1 MAFPTKKA
9 QEMHSSLGL
18 SINPREPMI
27 MHIDLNSAFAM
38 AEQQAN
44 PLLRGKPVGITNRI
58 NDWSICITA
67 SYEAKR
73 MGIGIGTRYRDAKR
87 ICPDFVMLESDPA
100 KYQYIHKRLL
110 NMFQEYS
117 PTAYMKSIDEGIID
131 FTGME
136 GLLKGRTLESIG
148 YEIKARIKEEIGEWM
163 TVNVGIGQNR
173 WLAKVAAGFMKPDG
187 LYVIDKHNLEL
198 VYGMMRLTDLPYIKA
213 RNQLRLNM
221 ADIYTPL
228 DFLAAPE
235 WVLIK
240 QVFQSIN
247 GHHWYLKLRGY
258 ETEVEFGIKTVGRS
272 YVLEHRTDDPE
283 EIATLLYKFSA
294 KIARR
299 LRKNKLAARG
309 LSLSL
314 RYAQKQNHYT
324 VGDNSNTGWFL
335 RHMFKTP
342 VWRADQI
349 FARAQWLF
357 AQSPVDMTVSAI
369 VVTSYGAEPA
379 GTDQPYLWETFDSR
393 LDRVE
398 QAMNLVNDRY
408 GELTLQPAS
417 ILASRN
423 PMKDKIPFGTIRY
436 FN

>member
-1 MAFPTKKA
+1 MDID
-9 QEMHSSLGL
+9 
-18 SINPREPMI
+18 INQNPPEI

-44 PLLRGKPVGITNRI
+44 PLLRGRPVGITNRI

-73 MGIGIGTRYRDAKR
+73 IGIGIGTRYKDAR
-87 ICPDFVMLESDPA
+87 CIAPNFVMLESDPA

-110 NMFQEYS
+110 AMFQEYS
-117 PTAYMKSIDEGIID
+117 PVAYMKSIDEGIID
-131 FTGME
+131 FTGMQE
-136 GLLKGRTLESIG
+136 LLSGRSLEDIG
-148 YEIKARIKEEIGEWM
+148 YEIKRRIREELGEYM
-163 TVNVGIGQNR
+163 TVNIGIAQNR
-173 WLAKVAAGFMKPDG
+173 WLAKVAAGFLKPDG
-187 LYVIDKHNLEL
+187 LYIIDKDNLKL
-198 VYGMMRLTDLPYIKA
+198 VYGMMKLTDLPYIKA

-228 DFLAAPE
+228 EFLAASE
-235 WVLIK
+235 WDLTK
-240 QVFQSIN
+240 KVFQSIN

-272 YVLEHRTDDPE
+272 YVLEHRTNDPE
-283 EIATLLYKFSA
+283 ELATLIHKFSA

-299 LRKNKLAARG
+299 LKKNNLAARG

-314 RYAQKQNHYT
+314 RYAQNQNHY
-324 VGDNSNTGWFL
+324 SEEFRSSSWFL
-335 RHMFKTP
+335 RHMFKTA

-357 AQSPVDMTVSAI
+357 AQSQLDQTVSAI
-369 VVTSYGAEPA
+369 VITSYALEQA
-379 GTDQPYLWETFDSR
+379 KVDQRYLWETEDAK

-398 QAMNLVNDRY
+398 EAINMVNDRY
-408 GELTLQPAS
+408 GELVIQTAS
-417 ILASRN
+417 VLASKN

-436 FN
+436 FT

>member
-1 MAFPTKKA
+1 MN
-9 QEMHSSLGL
+9 MD
-18 SINPREPMI
+18 INQNTPRI

-44 PLLRGKPVGITNRI
+44 PLLRGKPVGITNRL

-110 NMFQEYS
+110 TMFQEYS

-131 FTGME
+131 FTGMDE
-136 GLLKGRTLESIG
+136 LLQGRPLEDIG
-148 YEIKARIKEEIGEWM
+148 YEIKQRIKEELGDYM

-187 LYVIDKHNLEL
+187 LYLIDKYNLEL
-198 VYGMMRLTDLPYIKA
+198 VYGMMQLTSLPYIKA

-221 ADIYTPL
+221 ANIYTPL
-228 DFLAAPE
+228 EFLAAPE

-240 QVFQSIN
+240 EVFQSIN
-247 GHHWYLKLRGY
+247 GHHWFLKLRGY

-272 YVLEHRTDDPE
+272 YVLEHRTNDPE

-294 KIARR
+294 KVARR
-299 LRKNKLAARG
+299 LRKNNLAARG

-314 RYAQKQNHYT
+314 RYVQKQDHYT
-324 VGDNSNTGWFL
+324 IGDNSNTAWFL
-335 RHMFKTP
+335 RHMFKTT

-357 AQSPVDMTVSAI
+357 AQSVVGMEVSAI
-369 VVTSYGAEPA
+369 MMTSYGLEPA
-379 GTDQPYLWETFDSR
+379 GMDQPYLWETFDAR

-398 QAMNLVNDRY
+398 HAMNLVNDRY
-408 GELTLQPAS
+408 GELTVQTAS
-417 ILASRN
+417 VFSSHN
-423 PMKDKIPFGTIRY
+423 PMTDKIPFGTVRY
-436 FN
+436 FD